1 MSEKEVREDWPADKF
16 IKQPDG
22 SYLCRDCELRVFKL
36 EDGDKHPCEA
46 YAKILQDKKQAAPTP
61 APNPVPKAK
70 TFEEKSREWGFA

>member
-1 MSEKEVREDWPADKF
+1 MSEEEVREDPAAKF

-22 SYLCRDCELRVFKL
+22 SYLCKDCELRVFKL

-61 APNPVPKAK
+61 APNSVPKDK
-70 TFEEKSREWGFA
+70 TFEEKSRGWGFA

>member
-1 MSEKEVREDWPADKF
+1 MSKEEVREDPAGKF

-46 YAKILQDKKQAAPTP
+46 YAKLLQAKEQAAHAPT
-61 APNPVPKAK
+61 PNPVPKAK